1 MRLSILVGD
10 RIRSLR
16 KAKGWTQEQLAE
28 ASSIHYSYIGGVERG
43 ERNIS
48 LETLEKIVIALQVA
62 PMELFRDELETDD
75 DAKTHRMAVDEH
87 MSMISSR
94 STEELEMINKINRVI
109 FNTIDASVKSAI
121 AIKSPKP

>member
-1 MRLSILVGD
+1 MRLSTLVGD

-28 ASSIHYSYIGGVERG
+28 ASSLHYSYVGGVERG

-48 LETLEKIVIALQVA
+48 LETLEKVVTALQVS
-62 PMELFRDELETDD
+62 PMELFRDELDAD
-75 DAKTHRMAVDEH
+75 DAAKAHRKAVDEH

-94 STEELEMINKINRVI
+94 STEEIEMISKINRDI
-109 FNTIDASVKSAI
+109 FTAIDSKR
-121 AIKSPKP
+121 